1 MQIQPEVGATLGSN
15 SILSITDRTVI
26 NLGSVRLE
34 KFQFAADCTA
44 TPADADYTV
53 NLQNAKP
60 GQCVFYKVTATN
72 QGNADANAV
81 VINDAVPAY
90 TKYKGG
96 SVARE
101 PVAQGTAPTEAN
113 GNVNYNVGTLT
124 PGASAT
130 LKFAVTV
137 DKAAP

>member
-1 MQIQPEVGATLGSN
+1 M
-15 SILSITDRTVI
+15 
-26 NLGSVRLE
+26 
-34 KFQFAADCTA
+34 
-44 TPADADYTV
+44 
-53 NLQNAKP
+53 
-60 GQCVFYKVTATN
+60 
-72 QGNADANAV
+72 
-81 VINDAVPAY
+81 PAY